1 MDSVSLFYRDVSRL
15 HPQSIRRNASLNM
28 FILEH
33 LSLQFNCSKFQV
45 RAANPASQ
53 TAVCTLLNGI
63 LQTYE
68 SGDDLFQSG
77 LMDPKFRKTATITQ
91 IEGTAISGLVKV
103 YRPVLFQKIRNS
115 IGMSEHNYLQ
125 CIDFKSV
132 GMTCL
137 TNSDSKSGQTFWI
150 SKNEKIVL
158 KTIKKYECKN
168 MFRILDDYSTHL
180 EECSGR
186 SCISTVLGLYRV
198 TLPNG
203 CKRYFMAS
211 RNVYPVNEEGYKVQ
225 SGGESSA
232 ERVQTSSSVDNSAG
246 RSEDGVLNADINND
260 ITDGTST
267 SSIALSSAIEF
278 KTEEEKCAHL
288 KFDLK
293 GSTVGRLCSSTSSV
307 LKDLNLLSSGHVF
320 QIGTERKNV
329 LRTLEKD
336 VLFLRKHHFMDYSLL
351 VAVEKPAGGGS
362 GSWTDR
368 FQNNVAV
375 LEQDK

>member
-1 MDSVSLFYRDVSRL
+1 M
-15 HPQSIRRNASLNM
+15 
-28 FILEH
+28 
-33 LSLQFNCSKFQV
+33 
-45 RAANPASQ
+45 
-53 TAVCTLLNGI
+53 CTLLNGI

-77 LMDPKFRKTATITQ
+77 LMDPQFRKTATITH
-91 IEGTAISGLVKV
+91 IEGTAISGIVKV

-115 IGMSEHNYLQ
+115 IGMSEDNYLQ
-125 CIDFKSV
+125 CLDFEKI

-168 MFRILDDYSTHL
+168 MFQILDDYSSHL

-198 TLPNG
+198 TLQNG

-211 RNVYPVNEEGYKVQ
+211 RNVYPVNENDYKVESALEHSTETVHSNTPVDG
-225 SGGESSA
+225 SGR
-232 ERVQTSSSVDNSAG
+232 ERGREGGSV
-246 RSEDGVLNADINND
+246 GVVLDADINSGVVD
-260 ITDGTST
+260 TLST
-267 SSIALSSAIEF
+267 NAHTISNTLEHR
-278 KTEEEKCAHL
+278 TESEEICARL

-293 GSTVGRLCSSTSSV
+293 GSTVGRLCSPSSSV

-320 QIGTERKNV
+320 KIGMERKNV
-329 LRTLEKD
+329 LQTLEKD
-336 VLFLRKHHFMDYSLL
+336 VLFLRKHRLMDYSLL
-351 VAVEKPAGGGS
+351 VAIEEPVPRGS
-362 GSWTDR
+362 GSRTDR

-375 LEQDK
+375 LEKDK